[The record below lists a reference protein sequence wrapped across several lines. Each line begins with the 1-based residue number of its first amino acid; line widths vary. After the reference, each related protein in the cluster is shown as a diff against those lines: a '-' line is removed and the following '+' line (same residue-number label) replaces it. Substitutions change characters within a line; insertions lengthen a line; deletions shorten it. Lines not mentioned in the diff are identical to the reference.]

1 MNATELTLSEWNV
14 FVANTKVSYA
24 KCSIMFR
31 VCLKCVQIIMSKFRR
46 RTNME
51 DKLRDVK

>member
-24 KCSIMFR
+24 K
-31 VCLKCVQIIMSKFRR
+31 
-46 RTNME
+46 
-51 DKLRDVK
+51 